1 MGLFNPE
8 ALKRALKENKQQKDK
23 KHTVLLVDDEIHNLT
38 TLQDLLSDDY
48 NVMTAN
54 DGLEALELIQQDD
67 NAQRINLMISD
78 QRMPRMTGVE
88 FFHKSLDIIP
98 RAKRVLLTGFSDVN
112 AIIDSINMGQI
123 YRFILKPFDRH
134 DLLTTVKRALEVFE
148 LESKNIQLLEEL
160 TQSLERQ
167 RALSQ
172 ASSRFVPYD
181 LLQLLEKEN
190 ITEVLL
196 GDHVSTHMSVMF
208 SDIRGFTTL
217 SEKMTPQDNFA
228 FVNGYLNRISPI
240 IREHSGFIVKY
251 LGDGMM
257 AVFPQSATD
266 CVDAG
271 IAKLKMLQT
280 YNVEREA
287 RGDLPLQIGIGVN
300 HGAMMLGM
308 VGESGRMQGDVLSDA
323 VNIAARLEGLTKQF
337 GVSFIV
343 SESTIKS
350 ISDTSK
356 YSIRALGQ
364 ANVRG
369 KENAVSLFEIFD
381 ADPPEMREA
390 KLRTKPDFER
400 GVSQFM
406 AQQFGDASESF
417 QSVLEQYPEDQA
429 SRYYYKR
436 SLEEMA
442 LQAVDSSESSG
453 TI

>member
-1 MGLFNPE
+1 
-8 ALKRALKENKQQKDK
+8 
-23 KHTVLLVDDEIHNLT
+23 
-38 TLQDLLSDDY
+38 
-48 NVMTAN
+48 MT
-54 DGLEALELIQQDD
+54 
-67 NAQRINLMISD
+67 
-78 QRMPRMTGVE
+78 
-88 FFHKSLDIIP
+88 
-98 RAKRVLLTGFSDVN
+98 
-112 AIIDSINMGQI
+112 
-123 YRFILKPFDRH
+123 
-134 DLLTTVKRALEVFE
+134 E

-160 TQSLERQ
+160 TESLDRQ
-167 RALSQ
+167 RALNQ

-217 SEKMTPQDNFA
+217 SEKMTPQDNFS
-228 FVNGYLNRISPI
+228 FVNSYLNRISPI

-257 AVFPQSATD
+257 AVFPQSAAD
-266 CVDAG
+266 CIDAG
-271 IAKLKMLQT
+271 IAKLKMLRT
-280 YNVEREA
+280 YNVERES

-343 SESTIKS
+343 SESTINS

-356 YSIRALGQ
+356 YNIRVLGK

-369 KENAVSLFEIFD
+369 KENAVSLYEIFD
-381 ADPPEMREA
+381 ADPPETRES
-390 KLRTKPDFER
+390 KLRTKPTFER
-400 GVSQFM
+400 GVSLFM
-406 AQQFGDASESF
+406 AQQLGDASETF
-417 QSVLEQYPEDQA
+417 QSVLEQYPDDQA
-429 SRYYYKR
+429 ARYYYKR

-453 TI
+453 AI